1 MAQDLAM
8 VHIQVVVL
16 VVLVDLVVDLV
27 DNDMDSVVEVEVVD
41 TGD

>member
-1 MAQDLAM
+1 MQDSAM
-8 VHIQVVVL
+8 VHIQVVL

-27 DNDMDSVVEVEVVD
+27 DNGMDSVVEVEVVD

>member
-1 MAQDLAM
+1 VQDLAM
-8 VHIQVVVL
+8 VHIQVVL

>member
-1 MAQDLAM
+1 MQDSAM
-8 VHIQVVVL
+8 VHIQVVL

>member
-1 MAQDLAM
+1 VAQDLAM

>member
-1 MAQDLAM
+1 MQDLAM
-8 VHIQVVVL
+8 VHIQVVL

>member
-1 MAQDLAM
+1 MQDLAM
-8 VHIQVVVL
+8 VHIQVVLV

-27 DNDMDSVVEVEVVD
+27 DNGMDSVVEVEVVD